1 MENGTGKERCVREAP
16 RRYYDRLILDVING
30 NQSHFVR
37 NDELEAA
44 WAVCDPLVSAIE
56 SGYLPM
62 TTYSYGSR
70 GPKRGRRVENESWA
84 FTVAFGREGFGAAV
98 ERGIRYVAGRGGR
111 HDGIFSE

>member
-1 MENGTGKERCVREAP
+1 MENGTGEERCVREAP
-16 RRYYDRLILDVING
+16 RRAYDRLIVDVING

-70 GPKRGRRVENESWA
+70 GRKRQTN
-84 FTVAFGREGFGAAV
+84 
-98 ERGIRYVAGRGGR
+98 
-111 HDGIFSE
+111 